1 LDASSLGGYAED
13 GRTPGAVVAQA
24 LLDDDDDAYP
34 AAHATLPPA
43 PPACTAA
50 SRGDS
55 ERGDSRLAVAAT
67 AAAAAAD
74 VDAESEVGAAD
85 VSPYRFTPSEE
96 DLFHLR
102 SSVKYLGM
110 TDMCVLGVQLF
121 VYKTGI
127 GIGAVFLGMAAC
139 WLGIKGAEQL
149 SVSYTAVY
157 ACSNAAKLALF
168 VHLCTA
174 YWATHAVLLAS
185 TTLVV
190 FGFLAASALY
200 LNALLHVPAERLELL
215 QDPTFLAQALAA
227 QDLADLGY
235 FIPRDR
241 VRVQQARQVQRAS
254 TTLLGR
260 NALYIHMK
268 RGRRPPTPLGHS
280 GAEVACRS

>member
-127 GIGAVFLGMAAC
+127 GIGAVFLGMVNARKC
-139 WLGIKGAEQL
+139 CCREVIFL
-149 SVSYTAVY
+149 VY
-157 ACSNAAKLALF
+157 LKA
-168 VHLCTA
+168 
-174 YWATHAVLLAS
+174 
-185 TTLVV
+185 
-190 FGFLAASALY
+190 
-200 LNALLHVPAERLELL
+200 
-215 QDPTFLAQALAA
+215 
-227 QDLADLGY
+227 
-235 FIPRDR
+235 
-241 VRVQQARQVQRAS
+241 
-254 TTLLGR
+254 
-260 NALYIHMK
+260 
-268 RGRRPPTPLGHS
+268 
-280 GAEVACRS
+280 